1 MTVTNCNTGKLL
13 VGILVLACSAVAV
26 AADTPPA
33 SESSTAT
40 QWATDMA
47 TVAESF
53 ARAIGIAA
61 RELGVAVN
69 DFLNTPAG
77 VLTAVVIIWKV
88 IGADVVTILVCVPIM
103 AIFTLAFFKIL
114 RGLLVSGYETTQ
126 HSLLFGLVKYTR
138 RHPVYLSAD
147 RVFWEGLFVASLFYT
162 IIMMLTIA
170 IML

>member
-1 MTVTNCNTGKLL
+1 MSVTKCNTGKLL

-47 TVAESF
+47 AVAESF

-77 VLTAVVIIWKV
+77 MLTAVVIIWKV

-103 AIFTLAFFKIL
+103 AIFTIAFFKIL

-138 RHPVYLSAD
+138 RHPVYLAPN
-147 RVFWEGLFVASLFYT
+147 RIIWEVLLLTSFFYAVAMGFFL
-162 IIMMLTIA
+162 A

>member
-13 VGILVLACSAVAV
+13 VGILALACSAVAV
-26 AADTPPA
+26 AANTPPA
-33 SESSTAT
+33 SETSTAT

-77 VLTAVVIIWKV
+77 VLTAAVILWKV
-88 IGADVVTILVCVPIM
+88 IGADVVTVLTCVPIM
-103 AIFTLAFFKIL
+103 AIFTIAFFKVL
-114 RGLLVSGYETTQ
+114 RGLLVSGYETSQ

-138 RHPVYLSAD
+138 RRPVYFGPYQISGE
-147 RVFWEGLFVASLFYT
+147 RLFIASLFYVIVVLAT
-162 IIMMLTIA
+162 LA

>member
-1 MTVTNCNTGKLL
+1 MSVTKCNTGKLL

-26 AADTPPA
+26 AANTPPA
-33 SESSTAT
+33 SETSAAT
-40 QWATDMA
+40 QWAADMA

-77 VLTAVVIIWKV
+77 MLTAVVIIWKV
-88 IGADVVTILVCVPIM
+88 IGAGVVTVLVCVPIM
-103 AIFTLAFFKIL
+103 AIFTIAFFKVL
-114 RGLLVSGYETTQ
+114 RGLLVSGYETSQ

-138 RHPVYLSAD
+138 RRPVYLGPDQISGE
-147 RVFWEGLFVASLFYT
+147 RLFVTSIIYT
-162 IIMMLTIA
+162 FAMMFTLA

>member
-1 MTVTNCNTGKLL
+1 MTVTNRITGKLL
-13 VGILVLACSAVAV
+13 VGILALACSTVAV
-26 AADTPPA
+26 AANTPPA
-33 SESSTAT
+33 PDPSTAT

-69 DFLNTPAG
+69 DFLKTPAG
-77 VLTAVVIIWKV
+77 VLTAVVILWKV
-88 IGADVVTILVCVPIM
+88 IGSDLLTVLTCVPIM
-103 AIFTLAFFKIL
+103 AIFTIAYFKIL
-114 RGLLVSGYETTQ
+114 RGLLVGGYETSQ

-138 RHPVYLSAD
+138 RRPVYLGPDQISGE
-147 RVFWEGLFVASLFYT
+147 RLFATSIIYT
-162 IIMMLTIA
+162 FAMMFILS

>member
-1 MTVTNCNTGKLL
+1 MSVAKCNTGKLL

-40 QWATDMA
+40 QWAADMA

-61 RELGVAVN
+61 RELGVTVN
-69 DFLNTPAG
+69 EFLNTPVG
-77 VLTAVVIIWKV
+77 VLTAVVILWKD
-88 IGADVVTILVCVPIM
+88 IGSDVVTILSCVTIM
-103 AIFTLAFFKIL
+103 VVFTIAFFKIL

-126 HSLLFGLVKYTR
+126 HSLLFGLVKYAR

-147 RVFWEGLFVASLFYT
+147 RVFWEGLFVASLFYAIAT
-162 IIMMLTIA
+162 VFTLA

>member
-1 MTVTNCNTGKLL
+1 MTVTNRITGKLL

-26 AADTPPA
+26 AASAPPA

-77 VLTAVVIIWKV
+77 MLTAVVIIWKV
-88 IGADVVTILVCVPIM
+88 IGADVVTVLVCVPIM
-103 AIFTLAFFKIL
+103 VIFTIAFFKIL

-126 HSLLFGLVKYTR
+126 RSLLFGLVKYTR
-138 RHPVYLSAD
+138 RHPIYLD
-147 RVFWEGLFVASLFYT
+147 PHRILWEILLLTSFFYAVS
-162 IIMMLTIA
+162 MGFFLA